1 MKRIL
6 AFLLAF
12 VMLFALAA
20 CGQQAPT
27 PAAEGSVPGQ
37 TAAAGEPAGAESA
50 ATEPIELNLWWWG
63 EGDTPGS
70 EAWLQE
76 TVEKYKAV
84 APNVTINLS
93 QQTEDDL
100 YPSWE
105 ASIQAGSG
113 ADIQFLW
120 TGIYAISYIWD
131 NHLADITEL
140 VDAEE
145 LSHWTNLEG
154 LSYGGKPY
162 LSPWY
167 QISIVILYN
176 KELFSKAGLDPEN
189 PPQTW
194 EELLAACETLKQSGV
209 IPFELGGIKDGWATP
224 WLYAVFGPAAHD
236 SAKEYIEAGVTP
248 GAFLEK
254 EHLDWLN
261 KIYELVQKG
270 YTNPMAMSY
279 DWYQGRESFLRG
291 ESAMGLATN
300 GQAIQW
306 INEMGGED
314 VAGIINIPVMGDG
327 AMAGKLNN
335 QAHSFAIPEF
345 SKHKQEAADFLVFM
359 HQPEQL
365 KSWYEHTKNFPCD
378 DRFDTSWISTASE
391 KQIYNELLNNS
402 CIYPELYIPA
412 QVDSEGVY
420 AALQSLFDNG
430 TPESASQMIEDTA
443 EKWRSMNKFEFE
455 GFEDWAANF

>member
-20 CGQQAPT
+20 CGQQAPA

-176 KELFSKAGLDPEN
+176 K
-189 PPQTW
+189 
-194 EELLAACETLKQSGV
+194 
-209 IPFELGGIKDGWATP
+209 
-224 WLYAVFGPAAHD
+224 
-236 SAKEYIEAGVTP
+236 
-248 GAFLEK
+248 
-254 EHLDWLN
+254 
-261 KIYELVQKG
+261 
-270 YTNPMAMSY
+270 
-279 DWYQGRESFLRG
+279 
-291 ESAMGLATN
+291 
-300 GQAIQW
+300 
-306 INEMGGED
+306 
-314 VAGIINIPVMGDG
+314 
-327 AMAGKLNN
+327 
-335 QAHSFAIPEF
+335 
-345 SKHKQEAADFLVFM
+345 
-359 HQPEQL
+359 
-365 KSWYEHTKNFPCD
+365 
-378 DRFDTSWISTASE
+378 
-391 KQIYNELLNNS
+391 
-402 CIYPELYIPA
+402 
-412 QVDSEGVY
+412 
-420 AALQSLFDNG
+420 
-430 TPESASQMIEDTA
+430 
-443 EKWRSMNKFEFE
+443 
-455 GFEDWAANF
+455 